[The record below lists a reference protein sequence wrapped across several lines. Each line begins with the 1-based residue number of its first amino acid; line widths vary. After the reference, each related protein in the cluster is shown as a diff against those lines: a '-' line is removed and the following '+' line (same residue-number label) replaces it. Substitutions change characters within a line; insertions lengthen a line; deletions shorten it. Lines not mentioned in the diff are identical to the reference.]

1 MAFKKSPA
9 QAQKSSPKS
18 AGPAGKKAPP
28 TKKPLAASLD
38 DDDDDLDEED
48 DDFSMDEDS
57 DLSGADE
64 ELDDEELDDEDL
76 DEEDLDDEE
85 LDDEELDEESE
96 DEDVPAPKA
105 AKQEAATAKIQGQQ
119 QKSPVKQS
127 PQMPKEKV
135 PIVNGKRKAES
146 DAGSSPAKKIR
157 LEDHI
162 PASFVTDYE
171 ARDLCDVKLSSFTD
185 GVTSDDVKK
194 LCKDGSVMREIV
206 QNKKIV
212 CAFVRYANKEKA
224 MAAVRSL
231 QGANLKGA
239 SIKASYCG
247 ERWSNPASRPQF
259 QPDTLD
265 IRRVPKEYLKKE
277 KLAAIFPTG
286 EVLKVQPD
294 GYAQVK
300 FPSSEALIKA
310 LKNPKCRTID
320 NQNLEF
326 AVALVPKRKHNK
338 PAFNTS
344 QNAAPSPKNK
354 KAKKGGNLQTQEG
367 TNTAKRETPNK
378 QPGGPS
384 PKGSPHT
391 PAQQKKQRKKSKSP
405 GQQGGPKMPGQQRGA
420 KTPGQKGGP
429 RTPGQKG
436 GSNTPGVPRTP
447 GQQAGLKTPKGPKT
461 PGQQGGPKAQGQ
473 QVGPHTPGQKGPH
486 TPGQKGPHTP
496 GQKGPHT
503 PGQKGPQTPG
513 QKGPQ
518 TPGQKGPYT
527 PGQKGPQTPGQ
538 KGPKTPGQKGPKT
551 PKGTPFQ
558 KSPGLKVTPA
568 MA

>member
-1 MAFKKSPA
+1 MAFKKGPA

-18 AGPAGKKAPP
+18 AGQAGKKAPP

-38 DDDDDLDEED
+38 DDNDDLDEED

-64 ELDDEELDDEDL
+64 DLDDEELDDEELDD
-76 DEEDLDDEE
+76 EDLDDEE

-105 AKQEAATAKIQGQQ
+105 AKQEAAATKTQGQQ

-135 PIVNGKRKAES
+135 PVVTAVNGKRKAEF

-171 ARDLCDVKLSSFTD
+171 ARDLCDVKLTSFTD

-194 LCKDGSVMREIV
+194 LCKDGSVIREIV
-206 QNKKIV
+206 QNKKLV
-212 CAFVRYANKEKA
+212 CAFVRYANKDKA

-239 SIKASYCG
+239 AIKASYCG
-247 ERWSNPASRPQF
+247 ERWSNPASRPEF

-265 IRRVPKEYLKKE
+265 IRRVPKEYLDKK
-277 KLAAIFPTG
+277 KLAALFPTG
-286 EVLKVQPD
+286 EVLKVQRD

-338 PAFNTS
+338 PAFKTS

-354 KAKKGGNLQTQEG
+354 KAKKGGNLQTQAG
-367 TNTAKRETPNK
+367 TNTAKGQTPNK

-391 PAQQKKQRKKSKSP
+391 PAQQKQQRKKSKSP
-405 GQQGGPKMPGQQRGA
+405 RQQGGPKTPGQQEAPKTPGQQGGP

-429 RTPGQKG
+429 TTPGQKG
-436 GSNTPGVPRTP
+436 GPKTPGGPRTP
-447 GQQAGLKTPKGPKT
+447 GQQAGPKTPKGPKT
-461 PGQQGGPKAQGQ
+461 PGQQAGPK
-473 QVGPHTPGQKGPH
+473 
-486 TPGQKGPHTP
+486 
-496 GQKGPHT
+496 
-503 PGQKGPQTPG
+503 
-513 QKGPQ
+513 
-518 TPGQKGPYT
+518 
-527 PGQKGPQTPGQ
+527 TPGQ
-538 KGPKTPGQKGPKT
+538 KGPKTPAQKGPKT

-558 KSPGLKVTPA
+558 KTPGMKGTPA
-568 MA
+568 MG